1 MVTARLCDRCGV
13 RFMGRDARQRYC
25 TDAHRIAAGPGP
37 GYYSPS
43 TERGAAANARKAA
56 LPCSVRGCLQAR
68 YCGPA
73 GDARSRCPEH
83 EATAARERYAA
94 RRPSY
99 QPRPAGRGSRPTV
112 S

>member
-1 MVTARLCDRCGV
+1 
-13 RFMGRDARQRYC
+13 MGRDAGQRYC
-25 TDAHRIAAGPGP
+25 SDAHRIAAGPGP

-68 YCGPA
+68 YVGPA

-94 RRPSY
+94 AHPAYRP
-99 QPRPAGRGSRPTV
+99 RFAGRGSRLAA